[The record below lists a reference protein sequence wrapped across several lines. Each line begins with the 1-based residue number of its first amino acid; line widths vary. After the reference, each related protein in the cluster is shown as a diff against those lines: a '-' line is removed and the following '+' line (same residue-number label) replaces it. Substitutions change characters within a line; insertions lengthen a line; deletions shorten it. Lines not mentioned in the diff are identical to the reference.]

1 MNAIINEIKGRRR
14 MAEDEDDGGEDDGAD
29 EERELGAMDD
39 LLSEPVS
46 VLADVRETGD
56 EVAGDVDG
64 VHCSGHDV
72 RADVEQVASSE
83 CRAVL

>member
-1 MNAIINEIKGRRR
+1 MSLW
-14 MAEDEDDGGEDDGAD
+14 DGAD

-39 LLSEPVS
+39 LLSEPIS
-46 VLADVRETGD
+46 VFADVRETGD

-72 RADVEQVASSE
+72 RAGVEQVASSE

>member
-1 MNAIINEIKGRRR
+1 MSLWN
-14 MAEDEDDGGEDDGAD
+14 GAD

-64 VHCSGHDV
+64 VHSGSHDV